1 MAETNPWRD
10 KYRRTLAQQEQLEKT
25 LAAQQAILHRTVT
38 TLCSA
43 AEGYDTGMD
52 ERLQAIR
59 SSVKHN
65 DVAGFDRM
73 LKSLPRVTE
82 EVEQRQ
88 QTHWQEIAKA
98 LSAIATQVQQQSP
111 DADIKPA
118 VKHFKKQLPGGIPLI
133 PATLKRLLGQL
144 SDLQKQ
150 ALTNSTK
157 TSSGLFGKL
166 FKEKNDNSE
175 EKKNTNQAVNLE
187 DAPWEEVD
195 ENNVAIKD
203 QNSENKSIEGEVL
216 AGADNQAFQRER
228 QIPEALLEQHY
239 EAEKSPEVPNRVS
252 IILVELLDHFKTVPA
267 AEQKA
272 TKARNRIAQ
281 GLRWF
286 ELAPTL
292 EDIRDFVLQAY
303 IGADD
308 DYQQYLEN
316 LYGELSDI
324 LNALGFS
331 IETEQRVREA
341 ADTLHSS
348 VSQGM
353 ETVSLAIKEQSDIDA
368 LKQAVE
374 NHVHHL
380 HAALSQFK
388 QQTVP
393 QSDGES
399 LALQLQALADKVQQM
414 EKNDE
419 EVRQKLEEEKQRALT
434 DSLTG
439 LPNRE
444 AYSQRSHQE
453 TIRWQRYGHPLTMAI
468 IDIDFFKKINDNY
481 GHQTGDKVLKIV
493 SSAVAKRLREV
504 DFIARFGGEEFVI
517 LLPETSGENSLLML
531 NRIREGLA
539 KAPFRYKDQKINI
552 TVSIGIAEFGEN
564 DTTETVFER
573 ADQALYKAK
582 ETGRNKC
589 CVADELN

>member
-1 MAETNPWRD
+1 MAEANPWRD

-25 LAAQQAILHRTVT
+25 LAAQQSILHRAVT

-43 AEGYDTGMD
+43 AEGYDNGMD

-59 SSVKHN
+59 ASVKHN

-82 EVEQRQ
+82 EVEKRQ
-88 QTHWQEIAKA
+88 QDQWKEITKIMD
-98 LSAIATQVQQQSP
+98 SIATQVHQQSP

-118 VKHFKKQLPGGIPLI
+118 LKHFKKQLPSGTPLI
-133 PATLKRLLGQL
+133 PVTLKRLLSQL

-150 ALTNSTK
+150 ALTNSPRQA
-157 TSSGLFGKL
+157 SGIFGKL
-166 FKEKNDNSE
+166 FKEKSDD
-175 EKKNTNQAVNLE
+175 TNKPLPESTVKAE
-187 DAPWEEVD
+187 DVAWEEVEED
-195 ENNVAIKD
+195 TLKIEN
-203 QNSENKSIEGEVL
+203 QSLEGEVIKEGQEDL
-216 AGADNQAFQRER
+216 AKNTLAYERER
-228 QIPEALLEQHY
+228 NIPEAVLEQRY
-239 EAEKSPEVPNRVS
+239 QQEEKSPEVPDRVS

-267 AEQKA
+267 SEQKA

-303 IGADD
+303 LGADN
-308 DYQQYLEN
+308 DYQQYLEH
-316 LYGELSDI
+316 LYGELTDI
-324 LNALGFS
+324 LSALGVS
-331 IETEQRVREA
+331 IETEQRVRTA

-348 VSQGM
+348 VSEGM
-353 ETVSLAIKEQSDIDA
+353 ATISIALKEQNNIDV

-374 NHVHHL
+374 GHVQHL
-380 HAALSQFK
+380 QTALRDFK
-388 QQTVP
+388 QQSATP
-393 QSDGES
+393 SDGES
-399 LALQLQALADKVQQM
+399 LALQLQALANKVQEM
-414 EKNDE
+414 EKSDE
-419 EVRQKLEEEKQRALT
+419 DVRKQLEAEKQRALT
-434 DSLTG
+434 DALTG

-444 AYSQRSHQE
+444 AYNERSYQE
-453 TIRWQRYGHPLTMAI
+453 MLRWQRYQHPLTMAV

-504 DFIARFGGEEFVI
+504 DFMARFGGEEFVI
-517 LLPETSGENSLLML
+517 LLPETGADNALLML

-539 KAPFRYKDQKINI
+539 KAPFRYKDQKISI
-552 TVSIGIAEFGEN
+552 TVSIGIAEFKEG
-564 DTTETVFER
+564 DTTETIFEK

-589 CVADELN
+589 IVADDE

>member
-10 KYRRTLAQQEQLEKT
+10 KYRRTLVQQEQLEKT
-25 LAAQQAILHRTVT
+25 LAAQQAILHRAVT

-43 AEGYDTGMD
+43 AEGYDNTMD

-82 EVEQRQ
+82 EVEKRQ
-88 QTHWQEIAKA
+88 QDQWKEVVKE
-98 LSAIATQVQQQSP
+98 LGSIATQVHKQSP

-118 VKHFKKQLPGGIPLI
+118 LKHFKKQLPNGTPLI

-150 ALTNSTK
+150 ALTNSPK
-157 TSSGLFGKL
+157 QGGGLFGKL
-166 FKEKNDNSE
+166 FKEKDEADNTASQSTEPSNKAE
-175 EKKNTNQAVNLE
+175 EA
-187 DAPWEEVD
+187 AWEEVD
-195 ENNVAIKD
+195 ENTLNI
-203 QNSENKSIEGEVL
+203 ENQSVEGEVIKEGEETL
-216 AGADNQAFQRER
+216 PYDRER
-228 QIPEALLEQHY
+228 NIPEALLEQHY
-239 EAEKSPEVPNRVS
+239 QEEQKSPDVPDRVS
-252 IILVELLDHFKTVPA
+252 IILIELLDHFKTVPA

-303 IGADD
+303 IGADH
-308 DYQQYLEN
+308 DYQQYLEH
-316 LYGELSDI
+316 LYGELTEI
-324 LNALGFS
+324 LGALGVS
-331 IETEQRVREA
+331 IETEQRVRTA

-348 VSQGM
+348 VSDGM
-353 ETVSLAIKEQSDIDA
+353 ATISLALKEQNNIDV

-374 NHVHHL
+374 GHVHQL
-380 HAALSQFK
+380 QTALSDFK
-388 QQTVP
+388 S
-393 QSDGES
+393 QSSVSASDEDS
-399 LALQLQALADKVQQM
+399 LALQLQALADKVQEM
-414 EKNDE
+414 EKKDE
-419 EVRQKLEEEKQRALT
+419 DVRKQLEAEKQRALT
-434 DSLTG
+434 DALTG

-444 AYSQRSHQE
+444 AYNERSHQE
-453 TIRWQRYGHPLTMAI
+453 MLRWQRYAHPLTMAV

-504 DFIARFGGEEFVI
+504 DFMARFGGEEFVI
-517 LLPETSGENSLLML
+517 LLPETGADNALLML

-552 TVSIGIAEFGEN
+552 TVSIGIAEFKEG
-564 DTTETVFER
+564 DTKETVFEK

-589 CVADELN
+589 IVADD

>member
-1 MAETNPWRD
+1 MTAANPWRD

-25 LAAQQAILHRTVT
+25 LAAQQAILHRAVT

-43 AEGYDTGMD
+43 AEGYDGDLD

-82 EVEQRQ
+82 ELEARQ
-88 QTHWQEIAKA
+88 LGQWKEISKA
-98 LSAIATQVQQQSP
+98 LVSIAAQIQQQSP

-118 VKHFKKQLPGGIPLI
+118 VKHFKKQLPNGVPLI

-150 ALTNSTK
+150 ALTHSK
-157 TSSGLFGKL
+157 GQGSGLFGKL
-166 FKEKNDNSE
+166 FKEKTPEKDNRE
-175 EKKNTNQAVNLE
+175 AHNTVTTE
-187 DAPWEEVD
+187 DAAWEEVD
-195 ENNVAIKD
+195 EGELSAAED
-203 QNSENKSIEGEVL
+203 SIEGEVL
-216 AGADNQAFQRER
+216 ENSSEAIAYQRER
-228 QIPEALLEQHY
+228 NIPEAILAQHH
-239 EAEKSPEVPNRVS
+239 EAEKSPEVPDRVS
-252 IILVELLDHFKTVPA
+252 IILIELLDHFKTVPA

-272 TKARNRIAQ
+272 SKARKRIAE

-303 IGADD
+303 IGADN
-308 DYQQYLEN
+308 DYQQYLEH
-316 LYGELSDI
+316 LYGELSGI
-324 LNALGFS
+324 LSALGVS

-341 ADTLHSS
+341 ADTLHSN
-348 VSQGM
+348 VSEGM
-353 ETVSLAIKEQSDIDA
+353 ASISLALKEQSNIDA

-374 NHVHHL
+374 SHVQQL
-380 HAALSQFK
+380 QTALTQFK
-388 QQTVP
+388 QESSTP
-393 QSDGES
+393 SDGES
-399 LALQLQALADKVQQM
+399 LARQLQALANKVQEM

-444 AYSQRSHQE
+444 AYGERSHQE
-453 TIRWQRYGHPLTMAI
+453 MLRWQRYQHPLSLAV

-493 SSAVAKRLREV
+493 SNAVLKRLREV
-504 DFIARFGGEEFVI
+504 DFMARFGGEEFVI
-517 LLPETSGENSLLML
+517 LLPETSAENALLML

-539 KAPFRYKDQKINI
+539 NAPFRYQDQKITI
-552 TVSIGIAEFGEN
+552 TVSIGIAEFKEGDN
-564 DTTETVFER
+564 TETVFAK
-573 ADQALYKAK
+573 ADQALYNAK

-589 CVADELN
+589 CVAD